1 VARQRFELAMAHQL
15 PGLVKQ
21 QDSHL
26 LSLPL
31 PVMPPQEEQ
40 LEQDSS
46 QCLAQAK
53 PGTPPA
59 ILPVLREKRP
69 VPARRV
75 ALQEK
80 DSEFVSAPAKQRL
93 VLVLVT
99 WVRQRDLFL
108 DLAKLQEQQRQP
120 AKGSPVPQGRARRCL
135 RCPGPSAFS
144 QETLSARKCN
154 RAARC
159 DDFPIFVRYRPPRN
173 RRALAGCDNKCSRS
187 QRRRVPRAR
196 TFLIAVADKCRCLLR
211 RTAD

>member
-1 VARQRFELAMAHQL
+1 MAHQL

-46 QCLAQAK
+46 KRLAQAK
-53 PGTPPA
+53 PEARPA

-69 VPARRV
+69 VPPRRV
-75 ALQEK
+75 ALQEE
-80 DSEFVSAPAKQRL
+80 DSESVSAPAKQRL

-99 WVRQRDLFL
+99 WVRQRGLFL

-120 AKGSPVPQGRARRCL
+120 AKGSHVPRARARRCL

-187 QRRRVPRAR
+187 QRRRVARAH
-196 TFLIAVADKCRCLLR
+196 TLLDAVADQWRCVLR